1 MVPWRCQLFL
11 LFMVF
16 SGSGWAQ
23 TALFTL
29 EDCRVYALAHEPG
42 LLAIRQEDSIV
53 GLDNRI
59 ALSAWKPQVGVT
71 GNLRNNIKQQ
81 VSIFP
86 DLLNP
91 GSGETQE
98 VTVGTRWVSLLGA
111 SLDQLIYSPEVT
123 RDARLQDHLRERA
136 RLQILE
142 RKLEVKAVVSRAFY
156 LTLRAKER
164 INLLAAD
171 LERLNRSL
179 RDARLL
185 YDEGIQDKVDYKRAT
200 IARNRAAADL
210 GVARLNLKSQTAT
223 LKQAMGFPGE
233 RPLELVYRYTDYT
246 DELDLDNLPELEPRQ
261 RVELKAV
268 LLDQVIQDENTDYF
282 RRAWR
287 PRVSATAAY
296 NFNWQS
302 NAIGELYG
310 RSFPNAFAGLN
321 LNIPLFQGGGRFLQ
335 VEQNEVRALQLDYE
349 AERLLRLIE
358 QEFTVAKNDYQAAM
372 VAFRAALEN
381 AELAQEVF
389 DVVLLQYRE
398 GLEPFL
404 EVVIAETDLQTTRLN
419 SLDQLIQAMI
429 ARVDLELAAGTL

>member
-1 MVPWRCQLFL
+1 
-11 LFMVF
+11 
-16 SGSGWAQ
+16 
-23 TALFTL
+23 
-29 EDCRVYALAHEPG
+29 
-42 LLAIRQEDSIV
+42 
-53 GLDNRI
+53 
-59 ALSAWKPQVGVT
+59 
-71 GNLRNNIKQQ
+71 
-81 VSIFP
+81 
-86 DLLNP
+86 
-91 GSGETQE
+91 
-98 VTVGTRWVSLLGA
+98 
-111 SLDQLIYSPEVT
+111 VT

-142 RKLEVKAVVSRAFY
+142 RELEVKAVVSRAFY

-404 EVVIAETDLQTTRLN
+404 EVVIAETDLQTPRLN

-429 ARVDLELAAGTL
+429 ARVALELAAGTL